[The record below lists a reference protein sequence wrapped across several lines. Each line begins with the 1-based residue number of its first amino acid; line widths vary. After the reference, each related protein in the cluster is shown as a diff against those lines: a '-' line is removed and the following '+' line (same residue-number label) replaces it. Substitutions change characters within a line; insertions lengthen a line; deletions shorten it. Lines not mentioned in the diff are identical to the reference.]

1 MRSAP
6 PWYHAGTPPIR
17 FGGRV
22 ETALVAVSVCLGG
35 EVRPAAP
42 YTHPMTTDVSDRR
55 ADPVHPTLD
64 DLRDAAARYLGP
76 AEIADLERAY
86 DFADHA
92 HAGHLRASGAPYIEH
107 PLAAA
112 ISCAD
117 LELGLP
123 VLQAALLHDVVE
135 DCDVTTEQ
143 LAHDYGDEVAA
154 LVDGVTKLGSLAF
167 PTPAAG
173 VRDDQVQAENLR
185 RMFIAMANDTRVVIV
200 KLADRL
206 HNMRT
211 LDALPPEKQQRI
223 ARETMEIYA
232 PLAARLGIWQ
242 FKWQLEDLAFRYQQP
257 DDYRRIAAQVAA
269 RRATRERYLS
279 QLQRKLEAALQ
290 DNGVHANVGGRV
302 KHIYSI
308 HQKIQKYAA
317 FGKSFSEIYDLLAV
331 RVLVDRLDECYKVLG
346 VVHSLWRPIPGEF
359 DDYIGNPKPSGYQS
373 LHTTVYWT
381 ATRPLEIQIRTRDMD
396 AEAEFGV
403 AAHWRYK
410 QGGPGRAGTPGRLD
424 PSDRRDAERLAWL
437 RQLVDW
443 QGDLPGAQEYVDTI
457 KSDVFQDQVFAY
469 TPKGEL
475 KDMPAGSTPLDLAFR
490 IHTELGYACVG
501 AKVNGRLVA
510 LTTPLSNGDVV
521 EIVTSRNSRGPSR
534 DWLNPALGYLK
545 TNHARTKVR
554 QWFRK
559 RQRTE
564 NLARGREELEKE
576 LRRLHLKLAEVE
588 GALLELS
595 GQRSLDDVLIA
606 IGAGEMTAHG
616 LALRLAVPTGA
627 RPAVE
632 PVALQRPTAPQDG
645 ATGVHV
651 FGSSRVMTRFAACC
665 GPLPGDPITGY
676 VTRSRGVTVHRSD
689 CHNVLHTDETE
700 RLVDVQWGSV
710 PGTRYS
716 AQVRIEG
723 WDRVGFVRD
732 VSSVIA
738 DEDINMVGLSTQEDG
753 GRVVA
758 SVTVETDGYAQLQ
771 RVMHKLDAIRG
782 VLGVERER

>member
-6 PWYHAGTPPIR
+6 AWYHSGTPPIR

-35 EVRPAAP
+35 EVHPAAP

-64 DLRDAAARYLGP
+64 DLRDAAARYLGS

-143 LAHDYGDEVAA
+143 LARDYGDEVAA

-410 QGGPGRAGTPGRLD
+410 QSGPGRAGTPGRLD

-469 TPKGEL
+469 TPKGRAE
-475 KDMPAGSTPLDLAFR
+475 G
-490 IHTELGYACVG
+490 
-501 AKVNGRLVA
+501 
-510 LTTPLSNGDVV
+510 
-521 EIVTSRNSRGPSR
+521 
-534 DWLNPALGYLK
+534 
-545 TNHARTKVR
+545 HARR
-554 QWFRK
+554 QHAPRP
-559 RQRTE
+559 RLPHPHRAG
-564 NLARGREELEKE
+564 LRLRGREGQRPPRRPHHAAEQRRRRRDRHQPQLARAQPRLAQPRPRLPQDQPRPHQGAAVVPQAAAHREPGPRPRGARE
-576 LRRLHLKLAEVE
+576 GAAPPAPQARRGRGRPARTERPAQPRRRAHRHRRRRDDRPRPCPAPRRPHRRPSRRRARRAAASHRPPGRRDRRPRLRLLARHDPLRRL
-588 GALLELS
+588 
-595 GQRSLDDVLIA
+595 
-606 IGAGEMTAHG
+606 
-616 LALRLAVPTGA
+616 LRPPPR
-627 RPAVE
+627 RPHHRLRHAQ
-632 PVALQRPTAPQDG
+632 PRRHRAP
-645 ATGVHV
+645 
-651 FGSSRVMTRFAACC
+651 
-665 GPLPGDPITGY
+665 L
-676 VTRSRGVTVHRSD
+676 
-689 CHNVLHTDETE
+689 
-700 RLVDVQWGSV
+700 
-710 PGTRYS
+710 
-716 AQVRIEG
+716 
-723 WDRVGFVRD
+723 
-732 VSSVIA
+732 
-738 DEDINMVGLSTQEDG
+738 
-753 GRVVA
+753 
-758 SVTVETDGYAQLQ
+758 
-771 RVMHKLDAIRG
+771 
-782 VLGVERER
+782 